1 MKQLLYLKDDQLKE
15 LIEKLFI
22 SYRETFSDSKKV
34 LNKYSIGLAHQKVIH
49 LLSMYEGISISE
61 LLKRLKVT
69 KQSLNRVLKDL
80 IKIEAIIFKKDQQDT
95 RVKHIFLNEK
105 GKKIFKE
112 IFEVQKK
119 RIYNA
124 LLNSSSEEVIN
135 FDNVLKKII
144 ISEALNKILKFK
156 KKDYIVLHDG
166 VDTLNF
172 KKIKKIKKVKTITYV
187 GSFYRG
193 RGINL
198 ILKMATKFH
207 NLQFNLYG
215 QNRDN
220 FKINLKNLKLFKFV
234 DYFKVPTI
242 LSSADI
248 LLMPYEKKVWIRSKN
263 LNTANYC
270 SPLKMFDYLAAGKII
285 MSSKLDG
292 ICEVLKH
299 NKNSIIVKSHNFKD
313 WSYSLKK
320 ILTNYYNIDEIQKNA
335 LKTARYYT
343 WKKRASKIVENY
355 INQKE

>member
-144 ISEALNKILKFK
+144 NE
-156 KKDYIVLHDG
+156 
-166 VDTLNF
+166 
-172 KKIKKIKKVKTITYV
+172 
-187 GSFYRG
+187 
-193 RGINL
+193 
-198 ILKMATKFH
+198 
-207 NLQFNLYG
+207 
-215 QNRDN
+215 
-220 FKINLKNLKLFKFV
+220 
-234 DYFKVPTI
+234 
-242 LSSADI
+242 
-248 LLMPYEKKVWIRSKN
+248 
-263 LNTANYC
+263 
-270 SPLKMFDYLAAGKII
+270 
-285 MSSKLDG
+285 
-292 ICEVLKH
+292 
-299 NKNSIIVKSHNFKD
+299 
-313 WSYSLKK
+313 
-320 ILTNYYNIDEIQKNA
+320 
-335 LKTARYYT
+335 
-343 WKKRASKIVENY
+343 
-355 INQKE
+355 